1 MVGQTK
7 SGAIVEKES
16 NMHTVLWMPELEE
29 GIRYSIIYEFN
40 KSKPLASMK
49 NTLLM

>member
-16 NMHTVLWMPELEE
+16 NMHTLDASCLKKVLDTALSMNLINP
-29 GIRYSIIYEFN
+29 
-40 KSKPLASMK
+40 KPLASMK

>member
-40 KSKPLASMK
+40 KSAISIEKYL
-49 NTLLM
+49 TDV

>member
-16 NMHTVLWMPELEE
+16 NMHTVLWMPAVLKKVLDTAL
-29 GIRYSIIYEFN
+29 SMNLIIQ
-40 KSKPLASMK
+40 SH
-49 NTLLM
+49 